1 MKYVNPD
8 LLYDYYNQYL
18 RYWRSQEKIWWLERE
33 RERDRAPNW
42 LNTTMTR
49 SLICVTTAATSILL
63 ICQHVLCAQVAK
75 MRIWIKKTNEAIT
88 YCVMW
93 LWGPIERFRQERYQY
108 LTFSLSLLSPG
119 NGVQCWVAHQLC
131 KWGSVPRY
139 ICMCCYHWPQGNG
152 QSKKPKDFSCMLGFV
167 PRE

>member
-63 ICQHVLCAQVAK
+63 ICQHVLRAQVAK

-108 LTFSLSLLSPG
+108 LTFSLSLFSLLEMASNVEWLTSSASGEVSPDIY
-119 NGVQCWVAHQLC
+119 VCVAIIGLKEMANQRSQRTFPVC
-131 KWGSVPRY
+131 
-139 ICMCCYHWPQGNG
+139 
-152 QSKKPKDFSCMLGFV
+152 
-167 PRE
+167 